1 MLRGAKQKNSKQ
13 NKEERGKKM
22 FDCQVGQ
29 ELLMER
35 NTDMMMHQQAM
46 MSREQAYIQMLQ
58 MLRDEEEIRKREEEY
73 FRD

>member
-1 MLRGAKQKNSKQ
+1 
-13 NKEERGKKM
+13 M